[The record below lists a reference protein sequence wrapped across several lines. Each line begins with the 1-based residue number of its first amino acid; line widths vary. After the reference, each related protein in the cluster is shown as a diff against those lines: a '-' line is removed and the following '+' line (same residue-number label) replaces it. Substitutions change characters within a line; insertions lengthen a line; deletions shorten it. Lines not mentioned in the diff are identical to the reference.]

1 MLLWDCIRCIWVCEG
16 KTLLTNMILGFDN
29 YLTDTRKNHL
39 LIVFLKFL
47 RPLDWPLLLL
57 TYPFCNR
64 ISLKWCNRDSLF
76 FSFHHLIPRDFCDL
90 LSLLLFIGWFFFHFF
105 LNFILL
111 FCLFRPS
118 KSKESFDKAR
128 SILLFCSLI
137 LLMGLLHRS
146 NTFRHL
152 LVFFMF
158 SFFLEGT

>member
-1 MLLWDCIRCIWVCEG
+1 
-16 KTLLTNMILGFDN
+16 MILGFDN

-76 FSFHHLIPRDFCDL
+76 FSFHHLILRDFCDL
-90 LSLLLFIGWFFFHFF
+90 LSLLLFIGWFFFLFF

-118 KSKESFDKAR
+118 KSKQSFDESR
-128 SILLFCSLI
+128 LI
-137 LLMGLLHRS
+137 LLCGSFILLMSFLHRS
-146 NTFRHL
+146 ITAGRL
-152 LVFFMF
+152 LVFFKF